1 MDSDT
6 FLATVI
12 GVPFVVIVLP
22 LWMIFHYGAKRKARQ
37 GPTAADQQELAA
49 LRDAARW
56 MEQRIDNLERVL
68 DTEAPGWRARST
80 VR

>member
-1 MDSDT
+1 MDSET

-22 LWMIFHYGAKRKARQ
+22 LWMIFHYGAKRKAARSGSQ
-37 GPTAADQQELAA
+37 ADQQELAA

-68 DTEAPGWRARST
+68 DTEAPGWRARSAT
-80 VR
+80 R

>member
-6 FLATVI
+6 FLVTAI

-22 LWMIFHYGAKRKARQ
+22 IWLIFHYGSKRKAM
-37 GPTAADQQELAA
+37 GVPVASEQQELVA

-68 DTEAPGWRARST
+68 DTEAPGWRSRSAT
-80 VR
+80 R

>member
-1 MDSDT
+1 MDSET
-6 FLATVI
+6 FLVTAI

-22 LWMIFHYGAKRKARQ
+22 IWLIFHYGAKRKAMQ
-37 GPTAADQQELAA
+37 APSQADQQELVA

-68 DTEAPGWRARST
+68 DTEAPGWRSRSA